1 MISFEKEG
9 VLYDYFFKVTL
20 VGTVMSL
27 IFNLI
32 LSRLWLAYPAAVI
45 NMLPKEIQAQAPK
58 AELKQLCKLRWSL
71 FSFLLFAYSS
81 YWQMFLVN
89 LGELIGLVLS
99 EEILSEAHDFGN
111 GKIVQPG
118 KLKTG

>member
-9 VLYDYFFKVTL
+9 VLYDHFFKVTL

-32 LSRLWLAYPAAVI
+32 FSRLWLAYPAAVI

-89 LGELIGLVLS
+89 LDELIGLDWFFRKKYLQKLMILGTERLS
-99 EEILSEAHDFGN
+99 NLEN
-111 GKIVQPG
+111 
-118 KLKTG
+118 